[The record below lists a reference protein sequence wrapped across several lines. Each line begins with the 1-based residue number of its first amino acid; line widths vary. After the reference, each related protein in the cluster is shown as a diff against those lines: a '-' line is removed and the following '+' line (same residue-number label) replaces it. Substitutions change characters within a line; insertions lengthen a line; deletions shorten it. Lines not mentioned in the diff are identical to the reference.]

1 MNSRTWSGR
10 LLLALVSGGYSNIT
24 DDRIRPYL
32 ATLTATPFL
41 KPMVEDFGAHAD
53 AAQLHQ
59 IRTAVETSPS
69 LATQLE
75 ELYRAHR
82 LVAIRAASEASR
94 SQITSNRPPVN
105 SPTAAV
111 PPTADPALVEPLA
124 HCMLTDEVRA
134 DIQGW
139 NDMICERKNS

>member
-10 LLLALVSGGYSNIT
+10 QLPAVVSGGYSNIT

-41 KPMVEDFGAHAD
+41 KPIVEDFGAHAD

-59 IRTAVETSPS
+59 IRTSVETSPS

-75 ELYRAHR
+75 ELSRAHR

-94 SQITSNRPPVN
+94 SQITSDRH
-105 SPTAAV
+105 
-111 PPTADPALVEPLA
+111 PALVEPLA
-124 HCMLTDEVRA
+124 HCMLTDEARA

>member
-1 MNSRTWSGR
+1 MW
-10 LLLALVSGGYSNIT
+10 LLSIVAVAIS
-24 DDRIRPYL
+24 
-32 ATLTATPFL
+32 LTATPFL

-94 SQITSNRPPVN
+94 SQITSNRH
-105 SPTAAV
+105 T
-111 PPTADPALVEPLA
+111 ALVEPLA
-124 HCMLTDEVRA
+124 HCMLTDEARA

-139 NDMICERKNS
+139 